1 MRGDGRPPSS
11 AAREGSAPAPS
22 AGPAGRRPRP
32 SPPVAPPSTNGDP
45 WEGAGAATLP
55 SAEVLA
61 RGYEQEFSPIAI
73 IGGGRIY
80 HLAKERLGSVA
91 DILVKE
97 TPFGASTPIYFIR
110 HGARPFYFVPRHGD
124 RRYAVTAPFVNY
136 RAIVWALK
144 ELGVRRIVAWSGPG
158 AVRTSLR
165 IGDFALPDDLL
176 DFTRRREGT
185 FFENKGIGIL
195 RQSPM
200 FCPQLRKVLHAGLTE
215 LGLEAHDG
223 GTYAVTEGPRL
234 ETRAEVKM
242 LRAAGATMVGMTLA
256 PEAFL
261 ARELELCYHPV
272 CYVTNYAEGV
282 RRRPA
287 TPEDREGERRH
298 LEGRV
303 ERLSEIIPFLIE
315 KLADAPYACPCP
327 DAMLRYKKRGEIGED
342 FREWIR

>member
-1 MRGDGRPPSS
+1 MPRGNGSRSRPERPAAGVAPEPVAAEAAAGRWT
-11 AAREGSAPAPS
+11 ETAPATQ
-22 AGPAGRRPRP
+22 ALL
-32 SPPVAPPSTNGDP
+32 
-45 WEGAGAATLP
+45 EGYDEA
-55 SAEVLA
+55 
-61 RGYEQEFSPIAI
+61 FSPIAI

-80 HLAKERLGSVA
+80 HLAKDRLGTVK

-97 TPFGASTPIYFIR
+97 TPFGVSTPIHFIQ
-110 HGARPFYFVPRHGD
+110 HGERPFYFVPRHGD
-124 RRYAVTAPFVNY
+124 QRYSVTAPFVNY

-158 AVRTSLR
+158 AVKQGLR

-176 DFTRRREGT
+176 DLTHRREAT

-200 FCPQLRKVLHAGLTE
+200 FCPQLRKVVGAGLEE
-215 LGLEAHDG
+215 LGLETRDG

-234 ETRAEVKM
+234 ETRAEVRM
-242 LRAAGATMVGMTLA
+242 LRAAGASMVGMTLA

-272 CYVTNYAEGV
+272 CYITNYAEGV
-282 RRRPA
+282 RRKVA
-287 TPEDREGERRH
+287 APEEREREREH
-298 LEGRV
+298 LQERV
-303 ERLSEIIPFLIE
+303 NALSRIIPFLIE
-315 KLADAPYACPCP
+315 KLADAPYHCPCP
-327 DAMLRYKKRGEIGED
+327 DSMLRYKKRGLIGDD